1 MNFSIGKLTGR
12 EELGCA
18 ALAANSAKKRMTQ
31 KVLGHFL
38 APHPS
43 PLLPVPLSFSLISL
57 EAGVGVREGRRDHF
71 AQ

>member
-1 MNFSIGKLTGR
+1 
-12 EELGCA
+12 
-18 ALAANSAKKRMTQ
+18 MTQ

-57 EAGVGVREGRRDHF
+57 EAGVAVREGRRDRF